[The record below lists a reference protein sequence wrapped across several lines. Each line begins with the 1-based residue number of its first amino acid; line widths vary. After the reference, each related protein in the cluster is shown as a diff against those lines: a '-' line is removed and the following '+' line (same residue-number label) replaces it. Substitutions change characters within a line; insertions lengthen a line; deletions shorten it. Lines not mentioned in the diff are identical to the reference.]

1 MAQLNYR
8 ENLNMKFKAY
18 NGGLRVFKNYEI
30 NHNNIDIYFSNMKI
44 TLTMFENDIVK
55 VFIGDKYEE
64 SISTN
69 GVVDDLG
76 KGEFIV
82 EEDSNFV
89 IVKGTKVLTFVDKNT
104 TEISFR
110 DLEGNIINEDFQ
122 PSFKDEEGNVYISKV
137 NDCLAYYGLGEK
149 GGDLNKKGCY
159 TENFNT
165 DDPETDDDSITYYKT
180 IPFYVALK
188 EEATYGIFFDNSFRS
203 YFDMGK
209 EMGDRIFFGAIG
221 GQIQYYFIPGEN
233 IKEVVKNYTALTGR
247 MEMPP
252 LWSLGYQQCRFS
264 YFSQEEVR
272 ELVKTFEEKD
282 IPLDVVYLDID
293 YMDGFRVM
301 TFKTPNFDDAAGLI
315 SDLKEKGIRT
325 ITIIDPGVKV
335 DEEYDVF
342 KRGKEGNHFTKK
354 LDGEM
359 FIGAVWPG
367 DSAFPD
373 FSNND
378 CREWWKS
385 ELKKFISEHG
395 MDGIW
400 NDMNEPCVFNND
412 HKTMLETC
420 LHNSDNGV
428 IEHKEFHNRYGFEM
442 SRCSKE
448 AQEELH
454 PNERGFSMTRATYAG
469 GQRYSSVWTG
479 DNMSLW
485 SQMRMSISMNANLG
499 ISGFSFVGN
508 DVSGFGLDSS
518 EELFIRW
525 MEMGPFIPIFRNHS
539 NMYTRRQEPW
549 AFGPRAEKIAK
560 KSIELRYEL
569 LPYIYDLYYISHK
582 EGLPIF
588 RPMIMEYEK
597 DMNLLNMREQFMLG
611 ENMIVAPV
619 LYEGERSKTV
629 YLPKGSW
636 FNYFTMEKL
645 QGGKWYKLPCE
656 LDEILVFVK
665 EGAIIPTYNKKFRN
679 VKERPNNI
687 LLKVFGENAKGFH
700 YNDDGHTMEYLE
712 GKYTYILTFTP
723 TDPCCKDSTSAS
735 KCWLEKDTRNSDTLM
750 C

>member
-1 MAQLNYR
+1 MTQLNYR

-44 TLTMFENDIVK
+44 TLTIFENDIVK

-89 IVKGTKVLTFVDKNT
+89 IIKGTKVLTFVDKNT

-203 YFDMGK
+203 YFDMGM

-315 SDLKEKGIRT
+315 GDLKEKGIRT

-335 DEEYDVF
+335 DEEYPVF

-373 FSNND
+373 FSNKD

-645 QGGKWYKLPCE
+645 QGGKWYKLSCE

-679 VKERPNNI
+679 VKERPKNI
-687 LLKVFGENAKGFH
+687 LLKVFGENAKVFH
-700 YNDDGHTMEYLE
+700 YNDDGHSMEYLE
-712 GKYTYILTFTP
+712 GKYTYMDIKVVDGKEEL
-723 TDPCCKDSTSAS
+723 KLINNGYSIEEIEIEII
-735 KCWLEKDTRNSDTLM
+735 K
-750 C
+750 

>member
-1 MAQLNYR
+1 MTQLNYR

-69 GVVDDLG
+69 GVVDNLE

-89 IVKGTKVLTFVDKNT
+89 IIKGTKVLTFVDKNT
-104 TEISFR
+104 TEISFK
-110 DLEGNIINEDFQ
+110 DLDGNIINEDFQ
-122 PSFKDEEGNVYISKV
+122 PSFKDEKGNVYISKV

-315 SDLKEKGIRT
+315 GDLKEKGIRT

-367 DSAFPD
+367 NSAFPD
-373 FSNND
+373 FSNKD

-712 GKYTYILTFTP
+712 GKYTYMDIKVVDGKEELKLINNGYSIEEIEFEII
-723 TDPCCKDSTSAS
+723 K
-735 KCWLEKDTRNSDTLM
+735 
-750 C
+750 

>member
-69 GVVDDLG
+69 GVVDNLE

-122 PSFKDEEGNVYISKV
+122 PSFKDEKGNVYISKV

-679 VKERPNNI
+679 VKERPKNI

-712 GKYTYILTFTP
+712 GKYTYMDIKSCRWKRRT
-723 TDPCCKDSTSAS
+723 
-735 KCWLEKDTRNSDTLM
+735 
-750 C
+750 

>member
-1 MAQLNYR
+1 
-8 ENLNMKFKAY
+8 
-18 NGGLRVFKNYEI
+18 
-30 NHNNIDIYFSNMKI
+30 
-44 TLTMFENDIVK
+44 
-55 VFIGDKYEE
+55 
-64 SISTN
+64 
-69 GVVDDLG
+69 
-76 KGEFIV
+76 
-82 EEDSNFV
+82 
-89 IVKGTKVLTFVDKNT
+89 
-104 TEISFR
+104 
-110 DLEGNIINEDFQ
+110 
-122 PSFKDEEGNVYISKV
+122 
-137 NDCLAYYGLGEK
+137 LAYYGLGEK

-165 DDPETDDDSITYYKT
+165 DDPETDDDSVTYYKT

-335 DEEYDVF
+335 DEEYPVF

-367 DSAFPD
+367 NSAFPD
-373 FSNND
+373 FSNKD

-569 LPYIYDLYYISHK
+569 IPYIYDLYYISHK

-700 YNDDGHTMEYLE
+700 YNDDGHSMEYLE
-712 GKYTYILTFTP
+712 GKYTYMDIKVVDGKEEL
-723 TDPCCKDSTSAS
+723 KLINNGYSIEEIEIEII
-735 KCWLEKDTRNSDTLM
+735 K
-750 C
+750 

>member
-1 MAQLNYR
+1 MTQLNYR

-30 NHNNIDIYFSNMKI
+30 NHNNINIYFSNIKI
-44 TLTMFENDIVK
+44 TLTIFENDIVK

-69 GVVDDLG
+69 GVVGDLG

-82 EEDSNFV
+82 EEDSNFLV
-89 IVKGTKVLTFVDKNT
+89 IKGKKVLTFVDKNT

-110 DLEGNIINEDFQ
+110 DLDGNIINEDFQ
-122 PSFKDEEGNVYISKV
+122 PSFKDEKGNVYISKV

-165 DDPETDDDSITYYKT
+165 DDPETDDDSVTYYKT

-335 DEEYDVF
+335 DEEYPVF

-373 FSNND
+373 FSNKD

-679 VKERPNNI
+679 VKERPKNI

-700 YNDDGHTMEYLE
+700 YNDDGHSMEYLE
-712 GKYTYILTFTP
+712 GKYTYMDIKVVDGKEELKLINNGYSIEEIEFEII
-723 TDPCCKDSTSAS
+723 K
-735 KCWLEKDTRNSDTLM
+735 
-750 C
+750 

>member
-69 GVVDDLG
+69 GVVDNLE

-89 IVKGTKVLTFVDKNT
+89 IIKGTKVLTFVDKNT
-104 TEISFR
+104 TEISFK
-110 DLEGNIINEDFQ
+110 DLDGNIINEDFQ
-122 PSFKDEEGNVYISKV
+122 PSFKDEKGNVYISKV

-373 FSNND
+373 FSNKD

-539 NMYTRRQEPW
+539 NMYTKRQEPW

-611 ENMIVAPV
+611 ENMLVAPV

-629 YLPKGSW
+629 YLPKGIW

-679 VKERPNNI
+679 VKERPKNI

-712 GKYTYILTFTP
+712 GKYTYMDIKVVDGKEELKLINNGYSIEEIEFEII
-723 TDPCCKDSTSAS
+723 K
-735 KCWLEKDTRNSDTLM
+735 
-750 C
+750 

>member
-315 SDLKEKGIRT
+315 GDLKEKGIRT

-335 DEEYDVF
+335 DEEYPVF

-367 DSAFPD
+367 NSAFPD
-373 FSNND
+373 FSNKD

-448 AQEELH
+448 AQEEVH

-619 LYEGERSKTV
+619 LYEGERSKTL

-712 GKYTYILTFTP
+712 GKYTYMDIKVVDGKEELKLINNGYSIEEIEFEII
-723 TDPCCKDSTSAS
+723 K
-735 KCWLEKDTRNSDTLM
+735 
-750 C
+750 

>member
-1 MAQLNYR
+1 MTQLNYR

-69 GVVDDLG
+69 GVVDNLE

-89 IVKGTKVLTFVDKNT
+89 IIKGTKVLTFVDKNT

-122 PSFKDEEGNVYISKV
+122 PSFKDEKGNVYISKV

-679 VKERPNNI
+679 VKERPKNI

-712 GKYTYILTFTP
+712 GKYTYMDIKVVDGKEELKLINNGYSIEEIEFEII
-723 TDPCCKDSTSAS
+723 K
-735 KCWLEKDTRNSDTLM
+735 
-750 C
+750 

>member
-315 SDLKEKGIRT
+315 GDLKEKGIRT
-325 ITIIDPGVKV
+325 ITIIDPGIKV
-335 DEEYDVF
+335 DEEYPVF

-367 DSAFPD
+367 NSAFPD
-373 FSNND
+373 FSNKD

-611 ENMIVAPV
+611 ENMLVAPV

-712 GKYTYILTFTP
+712 GKYTYMDIKVVDGKEELKLINNGYSIEEIEFEII
-723 TDPCCKDSTSAS
+723 K
-735 KCWLEKDTRNSDTLM
+735 
-750 C
+750 

>member
-1 MAQLNYR
+1 MTQLNYR

-89 IVKGTKVLTFVDKNT
+89 IIKGTKVLTFVDKNT
-104 TEISFR
+104 TEISFK

-315 SDLKEKGIRT
+315 GDLKEKGIRT

-367 DSAFPD
+367 NSAFPD
-373 FSNND
+373 FSNKD

-611 ENMIVAPV
+611 ENMLVAPV

-629 YLPKGSW
+629 YLPRGIW

-679 VKERPNNI
+679 VKERPKNI

-712 GKYTYILTFTP
+712 GKYTYMDIKVVDGKEELKLINNGYSIEEIEFEII
-723 TDPCCKDSTSAS
+723 K
-735 KCWLEKDTRNSDTLM
+735 
-750 C
+750 

>member
-30 NHNNIDIYFSNMKI
+30 NHNNIYIYFSNMKI

-69 GVVDDLG
+69 GVIDNLEE
-76 KGEFIV
+76 GEFIV
-82 EEDSNFV
+82 EEDSNFL
-89 IVKGTKVLTFVDKNT
+89 IIKGTKVLTFVDKNT
-104 TEISFR
+104 TEISFK
-110 DLEGNIINEDFQ
+110 DLDGNIINEDFQ
-122 PSFKDEEGNVYISKV
+122 PSFKDEKGNVYISKV

-209 EMGDRIFFGAIG
+209 ERGDRIFFGAIG

-315 SDLKEKGIRT
+315 NDLKEKGIRT

-354 LDGEM
+354 LDGQI

-373 FSNND
+373 FSNKD

-448 AQEELH
+448 AQEELY

-549 AFGPRAEKIAK
+549 AFGPKAEKIAK

-636 FNYFTMEKL
+636 FNYFTREKL
-645 QGGKWYKLPCE
+645 QGGRWYKLPCE

-679 VKERPNNI
+679 VKERPKNI

-712 GKYTYILTFTP
+712 GKYTYMDIKVVDGKEELKLINNGYSIE
-723 TDPCCKDSTSAS
+723 DIEIEIIK
-735 KCWLEKDTRNSDTLM
+735 
-750 C
+750 

>member
-110 DLEGNIINEDFQ
+110 DLEVNIINEDFQ

-315 SDLKEKGIRT
+315 GDLKEKGIRT

-335 DEEYDVF
+335 DEEYPVF

-367 DSAFPD
+367 NSAFPD
-373 FSNND
+373 FSNKD

-619 LYEGERSKTV
+619 LYEGERSKTL

-700 YNDDGHTMEYLE
+700 YNDDGHSMEYLE
-712 GKYTYILTFTP
+712 GKYTYMDITVVDGKEEFKLINNGYSIEEIEIEII
-723 TDPCCKDSTSAS
+723 K
-735 KCWLEKDTRNSDTLM
+735 
-750 C
+750 

>member
-1 MAQLNYR
+1 
-8 ENLNMKFKAY
+8 
-18 NGGLRVFKNYEI
+18 
-30 NHNNIDIYFSNMKI
+30 
-44 TLTMFENDIVK
+44 
-55 VFIGDKYEE
+55 
-64 SISTN
+64 
-69 GVVDDLG
+69 
-76 KGEFIV
+76 
-82 EEDSNFV
+82 
-89 IVKGTKVLTFVDKNT
+89 
-104 TEISFR
+104 
-110 DLEGNIINEDFQ
+110 
-122 PSFKDEEGNVYISKV
+122 
-137 NDCLAYYGLGEK
+137 
-149 GGDLNKKGCY
+149 
-159 TENFNT
+159 
-165 DDPETDDDSITYYKT
+165 
-180 IPFYVALK
+180 
-188 EEATYGIFFDNSFRS
+188 
-203 YFDMGK
+203 
-209 EMGDRIFFGAIG
+209 RIFFGAIG

-367 DSAFPD
+367 NSAFPD
-373 FSNND
+373 FSNNY

-420 LHNSDNGV
+420 L
-428 IEHKEFHNRYGFEM
+428 HNRYGFEM

-582 EGLPIF
+582 EGLPIL

-619 LYEGERSKTV
+619 LY
-629 YLPKGSW
+629 
-636 FNYFTMEKL
+636 
-645 QGGKWYKLPCE
+645 
-656 LDEILVFVK
+656 
-665 EGAIIPTYNKKFRN
+665 
-679 VKERPNNI
+679 
-687 LLKVFGENAKGFH
+687 
-700 YNDDGHTMEYLE
+700 
-712 GKYTYILTFTP
+712 
-723 TDPCCKDSTSAS
+723 
-735 KCWLEKDTRNSDTLM
+735 
-750 C
+750 

>member
-1 MAQLNYR
+1 MTQLNYR

-69 GVVDDLG
+69 GVVDNLE

-89 IVKGTKVLTFVDKNT
+89 IIKGTKVLTFVDKNT

-122 PSFKDEEGNVYISKV
+122 SSFKDEEGNVYISKV

-373 FSNND
+373 FSNKD

-636 FNYFTMEKL
+636 FNYFTREKL
-645 QGGKWYKLPCE
+645 QGDKWYKLPCE

-665 EGAIIPTYNKKFRN
+665 EGSIISTYNKKFRN
-679 VKERPNNI
+679 VKERPKNI

-712 GKYTYILTFTP
+712 GKYTYMDIKVVDGKEELKLINNGYSIEEIEFEII
-723 TDPCCKDSTSAS
+723 K
-735 KCWLEKDTRNSDTLM
+735 
-750 C
+750 

>member
-69 GVVDDLG
+69 GVVDNLE

-89 IVKGTKVLTFVDKNT
+89 IIKGTKVLTFVDKNT
-104 TEISFR
+104 TEISFK
-110 DLEGNIINEDFQ
+110 DLDGNIINEDFQ
-122 PSFKDEEGNVYISKV
+122 PSFKDEKGNVYISKV

-315 SDLKEKGIRT
+315 GDLKEKGIRT

-335 DEEYDVF
+335 DEEYPVF

-597 DMNLLNMREQFMLG
+597 DMNLLNIREQFMLG
-611 ENMIVAPV
+611 ENMLVAPV

-636 FNYFTMEKL
+636 FNYFRMEKL

-679 VKERPNNI
+679 VKERPKNI

-712 GKYTYILTFTP
+712 GKYTYMDIEFV
-723 TDPCCKDSTSAS
+723 DGKEEFKYIHNDYRGENIEVQVI
-735 KCWLEKDTRNSDTLM
+735 K
-750 C
+750 

>member
-1 MAQLNYR
+1 MSQLNYR

-30 NHNNIDIYFSNMKI
+30 NDNNIDIYFSNIKI
-44 TLTMFENDIVK
+44 TLTIFENDIVK

-69 GVVDDLG
+69 GVLDDLG

-82 EEDSNFV
+82 EEDSNFLV
-89 IVKGTKVLTFVDKNT
+89 IKGKKVLTFVDKNT

-122 PSFKDEEGNVYISKV
+122 PSFKDEKGNVYISKV

-203 YFDMGK
+203 YFDMGM

-325 ITIIDPGVKV
+325 ITIVDPGVKV
-335 DEEYDVF
+335 DEEYPVF

-354 LDGEM
+354 LDGEI

-412 HKTMLETC
+412 HKTMLESC

-597 DMNLLNMREQFMLG
+597 DMNLLNIREQFMLG
-611 ENMIVAPV
+611 ENMLVAPV

-665 EGAIIPTYNKKFRN
+665 EGSIIPTYNKKFRN

-700 YNDDGHTMEYLE
+700 YNDDGHTMEYLD
-712 GKYTYILTFTP
+712 GKYTYMDIEVIDGKEEFKYIHN
-723 TDPCCKDSTSAS
+723 DYRVENIEVQVIK
-735 KCWLEKDTRNSDTLM
+735 
-750 C
+750 

>member
-315 SDLKEKGIRT
+315 GDLKEKGIRT

-335 DEEYDVF
+335 DEEYPVF

-611 ENMIVAPV
+611 ENMLVAPV

-712 GKYTYILTFTP
+712 GKYTYMDIKVVDGKEELKLINNGYSIEEIEFEII
-723 TDPCCKDSTSAS
+723 K
-735 KCWLEKDTRNSDTLM
+735 
-750 C
+750 

>member
-1 MAQLNYR
+1 MEQLNYR

-69 GVVDDLG
+69 GVVDNLE

-89 IVKGTKVLTFVDKNT
+89 IIKGTKVLTFVDKNT
-104 TEISFR
+104 TEISFK
-110 DLEGNIINEDFQ
+110 DLDGNIINEDFQ
-122 PSFKDEEGNVYISKV
+122 PSFKDEKGNVYISKV

-209 EMGDRIFFGAIG
+209 ERGDRIFFGAIG

-272 ELVKTFEEKD
+272 ELVKNFEEKD

-354 LDGEM
+354 LDGEI

-373 FSNND
+373 FSNKE

-549 AFGPRAEKIAK
+549 AFGQRAEKIAK

-636 FNYFTMEKL
+636 FNYFTREKL

-665 EGAIIPTYNKKFRN
+665 EGSIIPTYNKKFRN
-679 VKERPNNI
+679 VKERPKNI

-712 GKYTYILTFTP
+712 GKYTYMDIKVVDGKEELKLINNGYSIE
-723 TDPCCKDSTSAS
+723 DIEIEIIK
-735 KCWLEKDTRNSDTLM
+735 
-750 C
+750 

>member
-1 MAQLNYR
+1 MTQLNYR

-18 NGGLRVFKNYEI
+18 NGGVRVFKNYEI

-44 TLTMFENDIVK
+44 TLTIFENDIVK

-69 GVVDDLG
+69 GVVDNLE

-89 IVKGTKVLTFVDKNT
+89 IIKGTKVLTFVDKNT
-104 TEISFR
+104 TEISFK

-165 DDPETDDDSITYYKT
+165 DDPETDDDSVTYYKT

-373 FSNND
+373 FSNKD

-611 ENMIVAPV
+611 ENMLVAPV

-712 GKYTYILTFTP
+712 GKYTYMDIKVVDGKEELKLINNGYSIEEIEFEII
-723 TDPCCKDSTSAS
+723 K
-735 KCWLEKDTRNSDTLM
+735 
-750 C
+750 

>member
-335 DEEYDVF
+335 DEEYPVF

-367 DSAFPD
+367 NSAFPD
-373 FSNND
+373 FSNKD

-619 LYEGERSKTV
+619 LYEGERSKTL

-679 VKERPNNI
+679 VKERPKNI

-712 GKYTYILTFTP
+712 GKYTYMDIKVVDGKEELKLINNGYSIE
-723 TDPCCKDSTSAS
+723 DIEIEIIK
-735 KCWLEKDTRNSDTLM
+735 
-750 C
+750 

>member
-1 MAQLNYR
+1 MTQLNYR

-30 NHNNIDIYFSNMKI
+30 NDNNINIYFSNIKI
-44 TLTMFENDIVK
+44 TLTIFENDIVK

-69 GVVDDLG
+69 GVVGDLG

-82 EEDSNFV
+82 EEDSNFLV
-89 IVKGTKVLTFVDKNT
+89 IKGKKVLTFVDKNT

-122 PSFKDEEGNVYISKV
+122 PSFKDEKGNVYISKV

-165 DDPETDDDSITYYKT
+165 DDPETDDDSVTYYKT

-315 SDLKEKGIRT
+315 SDLKEMGIRT

-335 DEEYDVF
+335 DEEYLVF

-373 FSNND
+373 FSNKY

-412 HKTMLETC
+412 HKTMLESC

-597 DMNLLNMREQFMLG
+597 DMNLLNIREQFMLG

-679 VKERPNNI
+679 VKERPKNI

-712 GKYTYILTFTP
+712 GKYTYMDIKVVDGKEELKLINNGYSIE
-723 TDPCCKDSTSAS
+723 DIEIQIIK
-735 KCWLEKDTRNSDTLM
+735 
-750 C
+750 

>member
-1 MAQLNYR
+1 MEQLNYR

-69 GVVDDLG
+69 GVVDNLE

-89 IVKGTKVLTFVDKNT
+89 IIKGTKVLTFVDKNT
-104 TEISFR
+104 TEISFK
-110 DLEGNIINEDFQ
+110 DLDGNIINEDFQ
-122 PSFKDEEGNVYISKV
+122 PSFKDEKGNVYISKV

-188 EEATYGIFFDNSFRS
+188 EETTYGIFFDNSFRS

-209 EMGDRIFFGAIG
+209 ERGDRIFFGAIG

-272 ELVKTFEEKD
+272 ELVKNFEEKD

-354 LDGEM
+354 LDGEI

-373 FSNND
+373 FSNKE

-499 ISGFSFVGN
+499 ISGFSFIGN

-636 FNYFTMEKL
+636 FNYFTREKL

-665 EGAIIPTYNKKFRN
+665 EGSIIPTYNKKFRN
-679 VKERPNNI
+679 VKERPKNI

-712 GKYTYILTFTP
+712 GKYTYMDIKVVGGKEELKLINNGYSIE
-723 TDPCCKDSTSAS
+723 DIEIEIIK
-735 KCWLEKDTRNSDTLM
+735 
-750 C
+750 

>member
-1 MAQLNYR
+1 MTQLNYR

-30 NHNNIDIYFSNMKI
+30 NDNNINIYFSNIKI
-44 TLTMFENDIVK
+44 TLTIFENDIVK

-69 GVVDDLG
+69 GVVGDLG

-89 IVKGTKVLTFVDKNT
+89 IIKGTKVLTFVDKNT
-104 TEISFR
+104 TEISFK
-110 DLEGNIINEDFQ
+110 DLDGNIINEDFQ

-373 FSNND
+373 FSNKD

-645 QGGKWYKLPCE
+645 KGGKWYKIPCE

-712 GKYTYILTFTP
+712 GKYTYMDIKVVDGKEELKLINNGYSIEEIEFEII
-723 TDPCCKDSTSAS
+723 K
-735 KCWLEKDTRNSDTLM
+735 
-750 C
+750 

>member
-1 MAQLNYR
+1 MTQLNYR

-104 TEISFR
+104 TEISFK

-122 PSFKDEEGNVYISKV
+122 PSFKDEKGNVYISKV

-315 SDLKEKGIRT
+315 GDLKEKGIRT

-373 FSNND
+373 FSNKY

-611 ENMIVAPV
+611 ENMLVAPV

-712 GKYTYILTFTP
+712 GKYTYMDIKVVDGKEEL
-723 TDPCCKDSTSAS
+723 KLINNGDSIEEIEFEII
-735 KCWLEKDTRNSDTLM
+735 K
-750 C
+750 

>member
-1 MAQLNYR
+1 MSQLNYR
-8 ENLNMKFKAY
+8 ENLNMKFNAY

-30 NHNNIDIYFSNMKI
+30 NDNNIDIYFSNIKI
-44 TLTMFENDIVK
+44 TITIFENDIVK

-69 GVVDDLG
+69 GVLDDLG

-82 EEDSNFV
+82 EEDSNFLV
-89 IVKGTKVLTFVDKNT
+89 IKGKKVLTFVDKNT

-203 YFDMGK
+203 YFDMGM

-325 ITIIDPGVKV
+325 ITIVDPGVKV
-335 DEEYDVF
+335 DEEYPVF

-354 LDGEM
+354 LDGEI

-373 FSNND
+373 FSNKY

-412 HKTMLETC
+412 HKTMLESC

-525 MEMGPFIPIFRNHS
+525 MEMGTFIPIFRNHS

-597 DMNLLNMREQFMLG
+597 DMNLLNIREQFMLG
-611 ENMIVAPV
+611 ENMLVAPV

-665 EGAIIPTYNKKFRN
+665 EGSIIPTYNKKFRN

-700 YNDDGHTMEYLE
+700 YNDDGHTMEYLD
-712 GKYTYILTFTP
+712 GKYTYMDIEVIDGKEEFKYIHN
-723 TDPCCKDSTSAS
+723 DYRVENIEVQVIK
-735 KCWLEKDTRNSDTLM
+735 
-750 C
+750 

>member
-1 MAQLNYR
+1 MTQLNYR

-69 GVVDDLG
+69 GVVDNLE

-89 IVKGTKVLTFVDKNT
+89 IIKGTKVLTFVDKNT
-104 TEISFR
+104 TEISFK
-110 DLEGNIINEDFQ
+110 DLDGNIINEDFQ
-122 PSFKDEEGNVYISKV
+122 PSFKDEKGNVYISKV

-282 IPLDVVYLDID
+282 SPLDVVYLDID

-315 SDLKEKGIRT
+315 GDLKEKGIRT

-373 FSNND
+373 FSNKD

-454 PNERGFSMTRATYAG
+454 PNERGFSMTRATYA
-469 GQRYSSVWTG
+469 
-479 DNMSLW
+479 
-485 SQMRMSISMNANLG
+485 
-499 ISGFSFVGN
+499 
-508 DVSGFGLDSS
+508 
-518 EELFIRW
+518 
-525 MEMGPFIPIFRNHS
+525 
-539 NMYTRRQEPW
+539 
-549 AFGPRAEKIAK
+549 
-560 KSIELRYEL
+560 
-569 LPYIYDLYYISHK
+569 
-582 EGLPIF
+582 
-588 RPMIMEYEK
+588 
-597 DMNLLNMREQFMLG
+597 
-611 ENMIVAPV
+611 
-619 LYEGERSKTV
+619 
-629 YLPKGSW
+629 
-636 FNYFTMEKL
+636 
-645 QGGKWYKLPCE
+645 
-656 LDEILVFVK
+656 
-665 EGAIIPTYNKKFRN
+665 
-679 VKERPNNI
+679 
-687 LLKVFGENAKGFH
+687 
-700 YNDDGHTMEYLE
+700 
-712 GKYTYILTFTP
+712 
-723 TDPCCKDSTSAS
+723 
-735 KCWLEKDTRNSDTLM
+735 
-750 C
+750 

>member
-1 MAQLNYR
+1 MEQLNYR

-44 TLTMFENDIVK
+44 TLTIFENDIVK

-69 GVVDDLG
+69 GVVDNLE

-82 EEDSNFV
+82 EEDSNF
-89 IVKGTKVLTFVDKNT
+89 IIIKGTKVLTFVDKNT
-104 TEISFR
+104 TEISFK
-110 DLEGNIINEDFQ
+110 DLDGNIINEDFQ
-122 PSFKDEEGNVYISKV
+122 PSFKDEKGNVYISKV

-221 GQIQYYFIPGEN
+221 GQIQYYFIPGGN

-354 LDGEM
+354 LDGEI

-373 FSNND
+373 FSNKD

-597 DMNLLNMREQFMLG
+597 DMNLLNIREQFMLG

-636 FNYFTMEKL
+636 FNYFTSEKL

-679 VKERPNNI
+679 VKERPKNI

-712 GKYTYILTFTP
+712 GKYTYMDIKVVDGKEELKLINNGYSIE
-723 TDPCCKDSTSAS
+723 DIEIEIIK
-735 KCWLEKDTRNSDTLM
+735 
-750 C
+750 

>member
-1 MAQLNYR
+1 MTQLNYR

-44 TLTMFENDIVK
+44 TLTIFENDIVK

-104 TEISFR
+104 TEISFK

-203 YFDMGK
+203 YFDMGM

-335 DEEYDVF
+335 DEEYPVF

-373 FSNND
+373 FSNKD

-700 YNDDGHTMEYLE
+700 YNDDGHSMEYLE
-712 GKYTYILTFTP
+712 GKYTYMDIKVVDGKEEL
-723 TDPCCKDSTSAS
+723 KLINNGYSIEEIEIEII
-735 KCWLEKDTRNSDTLM
+735 K
-750 C
+750 

>member
-1 MAQLNYR
+1 MTQLNYR

-69 GVVDDLG
+69 GVVDNLE

-82 EEDSNFV
+82 EEDSNFL
-89 IVKGTKVLTFVDKNT
+89 IIKGTKVLTFVDKNT
-104 TEISFR
+104 TEISFK
-110 DLEGNIINEDFQ
+110 DLDGNIINEDFQ
-122 PSFKDEEGNVYISKV
+122 PSFKDEKGNVYISKV

-209 EMGDRIFFGAIG
+209 EKGDRIFFGAIG
-221 GQIQYYFIPGEN
+221 GQIQYYFIPGKN

-301 TFKTPNFDDAAGLI
+301 TFKTPNFDDVAGLI

-354 LDGEM
+354 LDGEI

-373 FSNND
+373 FSNKE

-560 KSIELRYEL
+560 KSIKLRYEL

-636 FNYFTMEKL
+636 FNYFTREKL

-665 EGAIIPTYNKKFRN
+665 EGSIIPTYNKKFRN

-712 GKYTYILTFTP
+712 GKYTYMDIKVVDGKEELKLINNGYSIE
-723 TDPCCKDSTSAS
+723 DIEIEIIK
-735 KCWLEKDTRNSDTLM
+735 
-750 C
+750 

>member
-1 MAQLNYR
+1 MSQLNYR

-44 TLTMFENDIVK
+44 TLTIFENDIVK

-64 SISTN
+64 SLSTN
-69 GVVDDLG
+69 GVVGDLR

-89 IVKGTKVLTFVDKNT
+89 IIKGKKVLTFVDKNT
-104 TEISFR
+104 TEISFK

-188 EEATYGIFFDNSFRS
+188 EESTYGIFFDNSFRS

-354 LDGEM
+354 LDGEI

-373 FSNND
+373 FSNKD

-549 AFGPRAEKIAK
+549 AFGSRAEKIAK

-611 ENMIVAPV
+611 ENMLVAPV

-665 EGAIIPTYNKKFRN
+665 EGSIIPTYNKKFRN
-679 VKERPNNI
+679 VKERPKNI

-712 GKYTYILTFTP
+712 GKYTYMGIEFVDGKEEFKLINN
-723 TDPCCKDSTSAS
+723 DYIIEDMEIQIIK
-735 KCWLEKDTRNSDTLM
+735 
-750 C
+750 

>member
-1 MAQLNYR
+1 MTQLNYR

-30 NHNNIDIYFSNMKI
+30 NHNNINIYFSNIKI
-44 TLTMFENDIVK
+44 TLTIFENDIVK

-69 GVVDDLG
+69 GVVGDLG

-82 EEDSNFV
+82 EEDSNFLV
-89 IVKGTKVLTFVDKNT
+89 IKGKKVLTFVDKNT

-122 PSFKDEEGNVYISKV
+122 PSFKDEKGNVYISKV

-165 DDPETDDDSITYYKT
+165 DDPETDDDSVTYYKT

-335 DEEYDVF
+335 DEEYPVF

-373 FSNND
+373 FSNKD

-569 LPYIYDLYYISHK
+569 IPYIYDLYYISHK

-712 GKYTYILTFTP
+712 GKYTYMDIKVVDGKEELKLINNGYSIEEIEFEII
-723 TDPCCKDSTSAS
+723 K
-735 KCWLEKDTRNSDTLM
+735 
-750 C
+750 

>member
-1 MAQLNYR
+1 MTQLNYR

-44 TLTMFENDIVK
+44 TLTIFENDIVK

-315 SDLKEKGIRT
+315 GDLKEKGIRT

-335 DEEYDVF
+335 DEEYPVF

-373 FSNND
+373 FSNKD

-619 LYEGERSKTV
+619 LYEGERSKTL

-700 YNDDGHTMEYLE
+700 YNDDGHSMEYLE
-712 GKYTYILTFTP
+712 GKYTYMDIKVVGGKEEL
-723 TDPCCKDSTSAS
+723 KLINNGYSIEEIEIEII
-735 KCWLEKDTRNSDTLM
+735 K
-750 C
+750 

>member
-1 MAQLNYR
+1 MTQLNYR

-30 NHNNIDIYFSNMKI
+30 NHNNINIYFSNIKI
-44 TLTMFENDIVK
+44 TLTIFENDIVK

-69 GVVDDLG
+69 GVVGDLG

-82 EEDSNFV
+82 EEDSNFLV
-89 IVKGTKVLTFVDKNT
+89 IKGKKVLTFVDKNT

-122 PSFKDEEGNVYISKV
+122 PSFKDEKGNVYISKV

-149 GGDLNKKGCY
+149 GGDLNKKGSY

-165 DDPETDDDSITYYKT
+165 DDPETDDDSVTYYKT

-301 TFKTPNFDDAAGLI
+301 TFKTPNFDDAAGII

-325 ITIIDPGVKV
+325 ITIVDPGVKV
-335 DEEYDVF
+335 DEEYPVF

-354 LDGEM
+354 LDGEI

-373 FSNND
+373 FSNKY

-412 HKTMLETC
+412 HKTMLESC

-525 MEMGPFIPIFRNHS
+525 MEMGTFIPIFRNHS

-597 DMNLLNMREQFMLG
+597 DMNLLNIREQFMLG

-629 YLPKGSW
+629 YLPKGIW

-679 VKERPNNI
+679 VKERPKNI

-712 GKYTYILTFTP
+712 GKYTYMDIKVVDGKEELKLINNGYSIEEIEFEII
-723 TDPCCKDSTSAS
+723 K
-735 KCWLEKDTRNSDTLM
+735 
-750 C
+750 

>member
-1 MAQLNYR
+1 MTQLNYR

-30 NHNNIDIYFSNMKI
+30 NDNNIDIYFSNIKI

-69 GVVDDLG
+69 GVVDNLE

-89 IVKGTKVLTFVDKNT
+89 IIKGTKVLTFVDKNT
-104 TEISFR
+104 TEISFK
-110 DLEGNIINEDFQ
+110 DLDGNIINEDFQ
-122 PSFKDEEGNVYISKV
+122 PSFKDEKGNVYISKV

-315 SDLKEKGIRT
+315 GDLKEKGIRT

-373 FSNND
+373 FSNKD

-712 GKYTYILTFTP
+712 GKYTYMDIKVVDGKEELKLINNGYSIEEIEFEII
-723 TDPCCKDSTSAS
+723 K
-735 KCWLEKDTRNSDTLM
+735 
-750 C
+750 

>member
-1 MAQLNYR
+1 
-8 ENLNMKFKAY
+8 
-18 NGGLRVFKNYEI
+18 
-30 NHNNIDIYFSNMKI
+30 
-44 TLTMFENDIVK
+44 
-55 VFIGDKYEE
+55 
-64 SISTN
+64 
-69 GVVDDLG
+69 
-76 KGEFIV
+76 
-82 EEDSNFV
+82 
-89 IVKGTKVLTFVDKNT
+89 
-104 TEISFR
+104 
-110 DLEGNIINEDFQ
+110 
-122 PSFKDEEGNVYISKV
+122 
-137 NDCLAYYGLGEK
+137 
-149 GGDLNKKGCY
+149 
-159 TENFNT
+159 
-165 DDPETDDDSITYYKT
+165 
-180 IPFYVALK
+180 
-188 EEATYGIFFDNSFRS
+188 
-203 YFDMGK
+203 MGK
-209 EMGDRIFFGAIG
+209 ERQDRIFFGAIG

-301 TFKTPNFDDAAGLI
+301 TFKTPNFDDASGLI

-335 DEEYDVF
+335 DEEYSVF
-342 KRGKEGNHFTKK
+342 KNGKEGNHFTKK

-373 FSNND
+373 FSNKN

-525 MEMGPFIPIFRNHS
+525 MEIGPFIPIFRNHS

-569 LPYIYDLYYISHK
+569 LPYIYDLYYISYK

-597 DMNLLNMREQFMLG
+597 DINLLNMREQFMLG
-611 ENMIVAPV
+611 ENMLVAPV

-629 YLPKGSW
+629 YLPKGIW

-665 EGAIIPTYNKKFRN
+665 DGSIIPTYNKKFRN
-679 VKERPNNI
+679 VKERPKNI

-712 GKYTYILTFTP
+712 GKYNYMDIEVVNGKEEFKYINNGYSIE
-723 TDPCCKDSTSAS
+723 DIEIQVIK
-735 KCWLEKDTRNSDTLM
+735 
-750 C
+750 

>member
-1 MAQLNYR
+1 MTQLNYR

-44 TLTMFENDIVK
+44 TLTIFENDIVK

-89 IVKGTKVLTFVDKNT
+89 IIKGTKVLTFVDKNT

-122 PSFKDEEGNVYISKV
+122 PSFKDEKGNVYISKV

-315 SDLKEKGIRT
+315 GDLKEKGIRT

-373 FSNND
+373 FSNKD

-629 YLPKGSW
+629 YLPKGIW

-679 VKERPNNI
+679 VKERPKNI

-712 GKYTYILTFTP
+712 GKYTYMDIKVVDGKEELKLINNGYSIEEIEFEII
-723 TDPCCKDSTSAS
+723 K
-735 KCWLEKDTRNSDTLM
+735 
-750 C
+750 

>member
-1 MAQLNYR
+1 MTQLNYR

-44 TLTMFENDIVK
+44 TLTIFENDIVK

-69 GVVDDLG
+69 GVVDNLG

-122 PSFKDEEGNVYISKV
+122 PSFKDEEENVYISKV

-247 MEMPP
+247 MEIPP

-325 ITIIDPGVKV
+325 ITIIDPGVNV

-373 FSNND
+373 FSNKD

-588 RPMIMEYEK
+588 RAMIMEYEK

-611 ENMIVAPV
+611 ENMLVAPV

-679 VKERPNNI
+679 VKERPKNI

-712 GKYTYILTFTP
+712 GKYTYMDIKVVDGKEELKLINNGYSIE
-723 TDPCCKDSTSAS
+723 DIEIQIIK
-735 KCWLEKDTRNSDTLM
+735 
-750 C
+750 

>member
-1 MAQLNYR
+1 MTQLNYR

-44 TLTMFENDIVK
+44 TLTIFENDIVK
-55 VFIGDKYEE
+55 VFIGGKYEE

-89 IVKGTKVLTFVDKNT
+89 IIKGTKVLTFVDKNT

-122 PSFKDEEGNVYISKV
+122 PSFKDEKGNVYISKV

-203 YFDMGK
+203 YFDMGM

-325 ITIIDPGVKV
+325 ITIVDPGVKV
-335 DEEYDVF
+335 DEEYPVF

-354 LDGEM
+354 LDGEI

-597 DMNLLNMREQFMLG
+597 DMNLLNIREQFMLG
-611 ENMIVAPV
+611 ENMLVAPV
-619 LYEGERSKTV
+619 LYERERSKTV

-665 EGAIIPTYNKKFRN
+665 EGSIIPTYNKKFRN

-700 YNDDGHTMEYLE
+700 YNDDGHTMEYLD
-712 GKYTYILTFTP
+712 GKYTYMDIEVIDGKEEFKYIHN
-723 TDPCCKDSTSAS
+723 DYRVENIEVQVIK
-735 KCWLEKDTRNSDTLM
+735 
-750 C
+750 